1 MRVPFI
7 AKAAVASATVLL
19 VASACGGASDGAA
32 GQDNPY
38 NLITPGTILAAT
50 SAAQPPFTMQ
60 KQGSDQPGG
69 FIIDL
74 TNEAAKR
81 LGLKVEYKLTPT
93 ASGIQGLSAKQYD
106 MVANGLGITE
116 ARKKSIDFAK
126 GMFWSI
132 TAALTKQDSPVAAM
146 EQLDGKRVG
155 VITGSVQEGYVKKIK
170 GAQPVKFEGQ
180 DAAVSALNS
189 GTIDAFLVG
198 GPDAEEYLKQF
209 KDLKI
214 GASQPVEHATTV
226 AFQKGNQALVDA
238 FDKQLEAMVKDGTY
252 TKTYNEYF
260 TEKMQPQLL
269 EIWPELKG

>member
-7 AKAAVASATVLL
+7 AKAAVASTAVLL
-19 VASACGGASDGAA
+19 VASACGDAA
-32 GQDNPY
+32 GSTAAKDNPY
-38 NLITPGTILAAT
+38 HLITPGTILAAT
-50 SAAQPPFTMQ
+50 SGGQPPFAMQ
-60 KQGSDQPGG
+60 KDGAGQPTG

-106 MVANGLGITE
+106 MVANGLGVTD

-132 TAALTKQDSPVAAM
+132 TAALAKQDSPITTM
-146 EQLDGKRVG
+146 DQLDGKRVG

-170 GAQPVKFEGQ
+170 GAQAVKFESQ

-214 GASQPVEHATTV
+214 AASQPVDHETTV

-238 FDKQLEAMVKDGTY
+238 FNTQLGAMIKDGTFS
-252 TKTYNEYF
+252 KTYNEYF